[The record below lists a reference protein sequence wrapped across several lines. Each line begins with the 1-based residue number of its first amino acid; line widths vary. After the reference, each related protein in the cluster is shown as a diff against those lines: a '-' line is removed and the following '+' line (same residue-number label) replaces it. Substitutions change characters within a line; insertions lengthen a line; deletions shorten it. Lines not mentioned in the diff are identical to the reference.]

1 MDFGRNHTATDS
13 GSISVLL
20 RTEGLSRVYHQGDVD
35 VRALR
40 DCSFSVEKGEFAAV
54 VGASGSGKSTLLNL
68 CGGLDRPTGGK
79 VFIGEEELYKNSD
92 EKLAEIRR
100 RKIGFIFQNYQ
111 LIPIMT
117 AYENLVMPT
126 LLDKRKIEK
135 EYVDEL
141 AEALG
146 ITERLQHFPSQLSG
160 GQQQRVAIG
169 RALVNHPELI
179 LADEPTGNL
188 DKEAAEEVI
197 QLLVSTIKRFDGT
210 LVMITHAPEIAKR
223 ADRVFRIDDGILIEE

>member
-1 MDFGRNHTATDS
+1 MA
-13 GSISVLL
+13 VL
-20 RTEGLSRVYHQGDVD
+20 RTEGLSRVYHQGDID
-35 VRALR
+35 VRALK
-40 DCSFSVEKGEFAAV
+40 DCSFSVEKGEFVAV

-79 VFIGEEELYKNSD
+79 VFLGDVELYTNSD

-111 LIPIMT
+111 LVPIMT
-117 AYENLVMPT
+117 AYENFVMPA

-135 EYVDEL
+135 EYVEEL

-146 ITERLQHFPSQLSG
+146 IRDRLHHFPSQLSG

-188 DKEAAEEVI
+188 DKESAGEVI
-197 QLLVSTIKRFDGT
+197 DLLVSTIKRFDGT
-210 LVMITHAPEIAKR
+210 IVMITHELAIAER
-223 ADRVFRIDDGILIEE
+223 ADRIFRIDDGVLTEEK

>member
-1 MDFGRNHTATDS
+1 MT
-13 GSISVLL
+13 ILK
-20 RTEGLSRVYHQGDVD
+20 TEGLSKVYHQGDMD
-35 VRALR
+35 VRALK
-40 DCSFSVEKGEFAAV
+40 DCSFSVEKGEFVAV

-79 VFIGEEELYKNSD
+79 VFLGEADLYSNSD
-92 EKLAEIRR
+92 EKLAEFRR

-111 LIPIMT
+111 LVPIMT
-117 AYENLVMPT
+117 AYENLVMPA

-135 EYVDEL
+135 EYVEEL
-141 AEALG
+141 AETLG
-146 ITERLQHFPSQLSG
+146 ICDRLHHFPSQLSG

-188 DKEAAEEVI
+188 DKASAEEVI
-197 QLLVSTIKRFDGT
+197 QLLVSTIKRYDGT
-210 LVMITHAPEIAKR
+210 LVMITHEPEIAKR
-223 ADRVFRIDDGILIEE
+223 ADRIFRIDNGVLTEE

>member
-1 MDFGRNHTATDS
+1 M
-13 GSISVLL
+13 SIL

-40 DCSFSVEKGEFAAV
+40 DCSFSVEKGEFVAV

-146 ITERLQHFPSQLSG
+146 ITERLHHFPSQLSG

>member
-1 MDFGRNHTATDS
+1 M
-13 GSISVLL
+13 SIL

-40 DCSFSVEKGEFAAV
+40 DCSFSVEKGEFVAV

-79 VFIGEEELYKNSD
+79 VFIGEEDLYKNSD

-111 LIPIMT
+111 LMPIMT
-117 AYENLVMPT
+117 AYENMVMPT

-135 EYVDEL
+135 EYVEEL
-141 AEALG
+141 ANALG
-146 ITERLQHFPSQLSG
+146 ITDRLHHFPSQLSG
-160 GQQQRVAIG
+160 GQQQRVAIA

-188 DKEAAEEVI
+188 DKDAAEEVM
-197 QLLVSTIKRFDGT
+197 QLLQNTIKKFNGT
-210 LVMITHAPEIAKR
+210 LVMITHEPENAKT
-223 ADRVFRIDDGILIEE
+223 ADRIFRIDNGMLTEETI

>member
-1 MDFGRNHTATDS
+1 M
-13 GSISVLL
+13 SIL

-35 VRALR
+35 VRALK
-40 DCSFSVEKGEFAAV
+40 DCSFSVEKGEFVAI

-68 CGGLDRPTGGK
+68 CGGLDRPTGGN
-79 VFIGEEELYKNSD
+79 VFIGEEDLYKNSD

-111 LIPIMT
+111 LMPIMT
-117 AYENLVMPT
+117 AYENLVMPA

-135 EYVDEL
+135 EYVEEL
-141 AEALG
+141 AYALG
-146 ITERLQHFPSQLSG
+146 ITERLHHFPAQLSG

-188 DKEAAEEVI
+188 DKEAAEEVM
-197 QLLVSTIKRFDGT
+197 QLLLSTIKKFDGT
-210 LVMITHAPEIAKR
+210 LVMITHAPEIAKQAER
-223 ADRVFRIDDGILIEE
+223 ILRIDNGVLTEE

>member
-1 MDFGRNHTATDS
+1 M
-13 GSISVLL
+13 SIL
-20 RTEGLSRVYHQGDVD
+20 RTEGLSRVYHQGDED

-40 DCSFSVEKGEFAAV
+40 DCTFSVEKGEFVAV

-117 AYENLVMPT
+117 AYENMVMPT

-135 EYVDEL
+135 EYVEEL
-141 AEALG
+141 ANALG
-146 ITERLQHFPSQLSG
+146 IMDRLHHFPSQLSG
-160 GQQQRVAIG
+160 GQQQRVAIA
-169 RALVNHPELI
+169 RALVNHPQLI

-188 DKEAAEEVI
+188 DKEAAEEVM
-197 QLLVSTIKRFDGT
+197 QLLQSTIKKFDGT
-210 LVMITHAPEIAKR
+210 LVMITHEPEIAKR
-223 ADRVFRIDDGILIEE
+223 ADRIFRIDNGMLTEE

>member
-1 MDFGRNHTATDS
+1 MRKEAGKFPDCDMT
-13 GSISVLL
+13 ILK
-20 RTEGLSRVYHQGDVD
+20 TEGLSKVYHQGDMD
-35 VRALR
+35 VRALK
-40 DCSFSVEKGEFAAV
+40 DCSFSVEKGEFVAV

-79 VFIGEEELYKNSD
+79 VFLGEVDLYSNSD
-92 EKLAEIRR
+92 EKLAELRR

-111 LIPIMT
+111 LVPIMT

-135 EYVDEL
+135 AYVEEL
-141 AEALG
+141 AETLG
-146 ITERLQHFPSQLSG
+146 ICDRLHHFPSQLSG

-188 DKEAAEEVI
+188 DKASAEEVI

-210 LVMITHAPEIAKR
+210 LVMITHEPEIAKR
-223 ADRVFRIDDGILIEE
+223 ADRIFRIDNGVLTEE

>member
-1 MDFGRNHTATDS
+1 M
-13 GSISVLL
+13 SIL

-40 DCSFSVEKGEFAAV
+40 DCSFTVGKGEFVAV

-79 VFIGEEELYKNSD
+79 VFIGEEDLYKNSD

-111 LIPIMT
+111 LMPIMT
-117 AYENLVMPT
+117 AYENMVMPT

-135 EYVDEL
+135 EYVEEL
-141 AEALG
+141 ANALG
-146 ITERLQHFPSQLSG
+146 ITDRLHHFPSQLSG

-188 DKEAAEEVI
+188 DKDAAEEVM
-197 QLLVSTIKRFDGT
+197 QLLQNTIKKFNGT
-210 LVMITHAPEIAKR
+210 LVMITHEPEIAKT
-223 ADRVFRIDDGILIEE
+223 ADRIFRIDNGMLTEE

>member
-1 MDFGRNHTATDS
+1 MT
-13 GSISVLL
+13 IL
-20 RTEGLSRVYHQGDVD
+20 RTEGLSRVYHQGEID
-35 VRALR
+35 VRALK
-40 DCSFSVEKGEFAAV
+40 DCSFSVEKGEFVAV

-79 VFIGEEELYKNSD
+79 VFVGEMELYKNSD
-92 EKLAEIRR
+92 ERLAEIRR

-111 LIPIMT
+111 LVPIMT

-126 LLDKRKIEK
+126 LLDKRKIER
-135 EYVDEL
+135 EYVEEL

-146 ITERLQHFPSQLSG
+146 ITDRLHHFPSQLSG

-188 DKEAAEEVI
+188 DKESAEEVMK
-197 QLLVSTIKRFDGT
+197 LLVSTIKRFDGT
-210 LVMITHAPEIAKR
+210 LVMITHEPEIAKR
-223 ADRVFRIDDGILIEE
+223 ADRIFRIDDGVLTEEEKNGAN

>member
-1 MDFGRNHTATDS
+1 MT
-13 GSISVLL
+13 ILK
-20 RTEGLSRVYHQGDVD
+20 TEGLSRVYHQGEVD
-35 VRALR
+35 VRALK
-40 DCSFSVEKGEFAAV
+40 DCNFSVEKGEFVAV
-54 VGASGSGKSTLLNL
+54 VGVSGSGKSTLLNL

-79 VFIGEEELYKNSD
+79 VFLGEMELHKNSD

-100 RKIGFIFQNYQ
+100 KKIGFIFQNYQ
-111 LIPIMT
+111 LVPIMT
-117 AYENLVMPT
+117 AYENMVMPA

-135 EYVDEL
+135 EYVEEL

-146 ITERLQHFPSQLSG
+146 ITDRLHHFPSQLSG

-188 DKEAAEEVI
+188 DKESAEEVM
-197 QLLVSTIKRFDGT
+197 QLLIGTIEKFDGT
-210 LVMITHAPEIAKR
+210 LVMITHEPEIAKR
-223 ADRVFRIDDGILIEE
+223 ANRIFRIDDGVLKEEYSYFGLRR